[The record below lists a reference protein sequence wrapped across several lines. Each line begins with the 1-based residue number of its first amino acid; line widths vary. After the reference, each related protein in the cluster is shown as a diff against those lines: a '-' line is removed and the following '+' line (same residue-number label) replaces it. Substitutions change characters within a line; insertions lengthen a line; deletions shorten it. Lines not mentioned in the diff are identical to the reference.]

1 LPLPINSAINER
13 VAAGG
18 TKVARIVLYSQPGCP
33 SCAAAK
39 EFLSSRGLSYEEK
52 NIRTDP
58 EALRVLTEEL
68 HSQATP
74 TLVVGEKI
82 IAGFDPER
90 YEAAL
95 ANPGS

>member
-1 LPLPINSAINER
+1 MNEG

-18 TKVARIVLYSQPGCP
+18 TKVAHIVLYSQPGCP

-68 HSQATP
+68 HSKAAP

-82 IAGFDPER
+82 IVGFDPER

-95 ANPGS
+95 ANSGS